1 MGNNLEQILHLE
13 VPVVVRLGERQMA
26 LADVVRLV
34 PGSIIELPKGSEDE
48 LDLMINNHQIGWGVA
63 VKVGENFGLKINHL
77 GDLRSR
83 ITAMAQQRE
92 QDAQDSPAPAPEIS
106 NDDAAALAEKMLA
119 GQV

>member
-1 MGNNLEQILHLE
+1 MGNNIDQILHLS

-26 LADVVRLV
+26 LADVIKLV
-34 PGSIIELPKGSEDE
+34 PGSIIELPKGAEDE

-77 GDLRSR
+77 GDLTSR
-83 ITAMAQQRE
+83 IYAMAQE
-92 QDAQDSPAPAPEIS
+92 QAAAAQESTAETPEIS
-106 NDDAAALAEKMLA
+106 TDDAAAMAEKMLA